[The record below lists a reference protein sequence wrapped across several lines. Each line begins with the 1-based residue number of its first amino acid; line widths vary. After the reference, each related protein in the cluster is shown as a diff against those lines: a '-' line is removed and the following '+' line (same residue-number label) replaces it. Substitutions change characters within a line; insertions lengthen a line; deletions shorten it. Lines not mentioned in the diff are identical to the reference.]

1 MSKSTFRLIP
11 VAAIVLTL
19 VVALLPTG
27 FAAAEDATVTVVAQY
42 RQDTPVTIDGASQSE
57 ISSLD
62 PAIISDSVSIIPVE
76 NLFLGLTDYD
86 PITSAINPELAT
98 SWEVSA
104 DGLVWT
110 FNLRSDV
117 NWMRYDPATETAAV
131 VRPVVAG
138 DLVYGIKRGCD
149 PRLGGYYG
157 TISAKVIKGCDVV
170 NQTVAENVTDD
181 LVYGETIAVSAPDD
195 VTLVVEL
202 QFAAGYFFSMTPM
215 WMLRAVPQEVIEEF
229 GDEWTAPG
237 NIVSNGPFFVQEI
250 TRGVRRVY
258 VRNEALPADLFS
270 GTGNVEVIN
279 TTVIEDAGTIYAL
292 YQNSQLDSSG
302 VPAAEIQNVLSDP
315 TLSQEVLQIFDLTV
329 FYFGFGHDK
338 APFDNVHAR
347 RAFSAIIDRQA
358 FIEQVLAGRGVPMI
372 HFTPP
377 GMAHAPAINEIGVGF
392 DPEYAVAE
400 MEAAGYPNCE
410 GFPAIDMVAYQGAGT
425 WTDFWAA
432 AAEEYLGCD
441 PSLLNVEQ
449 LEFSVLL
456 EIVDPNTPTQD
467 RPNAWTLGWGPDY
480 GDANNWVNDVLSC
493 TSDNA
498 FLRPCTEV
506 DDLINQAAAESDPAV
521 RDQLYAEIEESFFGA
536 EGEYP
541 IAPIYLRSFFTLVKP
556 WYTGPFESDGLFG
569 GAHWG
574 AYNIDMAAK
583 LAARGE

>member
-377 GMAHAPAINEIGVGF
+377 GMAHAPAINSVGVGF

-521 RDQLYAEIEESFFGA
+521 RDQLYAEIEASFFGA